1 MAITNA
7 SLGTVGVMAK
17 STLSSSE
24 ADELPYRIENG
35 VGVVTF
41 NRPQQRNALTF
52 AMYERLGGICRDI
65 KLGGPV
71 KVIVITGAGEKAFAA
86 GTDIAQFRSFTTGEQ
101 GVEYEAKMAH
111 EFAAIDGCAVPVIAA
126 ISGACTGGGAAIAAC
141 CDIRVGTADMK
152 YGFPIARTL
161 GNCLSASS
169 LAKLVSI
176 VGAPRVADMLLTAR
190 LIEAPEALAS
200 GLVTYVLPDHTAMM
214 AHAMGLAALITT
226 HAPITMNVTKDL
238 LRRLRTEG
246 NGFDDRAYTAR
257 AYGSADFREGLDAFL
272 AKRTPQWTGK

>member
-1 MAITNA
+1 MAQPTTLA
-7 SLGTVGVMAK
+7 SAG
-17 STLSSSE
+17 
-24 ADELPYRIENG
+24 DELLYRLDNG
-35 VGVVTF
+35 IGIVTF

-52 AMYERLGGICRDI
+52 GMYERLGQICRAA
-65 KLGGPV
+65 KLGGEV
-71 KVIVITGAGEKAFAA
+71 KVIVVTGAGDKAFAA
-86 GTDIAQFRSFTTGEQ
+86 GTDISQFRSFTTGEQ

-111 EFAAIDGCAVPVIAA
+111 EFAAIDGCSVPVIAA

-141 CDIRVGTADMK
+141 CDIRVATADMK

-161 GNCLSASS
+161 GNCLSAANLS
-169 LAKLVSI
+169 KLVSI
-176 VGAPRVADMLLTAR
+176 VGAPRVADMLLTTR

-200 GLVTYVLPDHTAMM
+200 GLVTYVLPDHAAMM
-214 AHAMGLAALITT
+214 AQAMALATRITT

-272 AKRTPQWTGK
+272 TKRTPQWTGK